1 VIEIWNVIV
10 SVSSPFKKKI
20 IWSFKEKKRKKTCE
34 NNDHQQEKKHRLKK
48 IMAQKMQYFLCAIFS
63 SIVQRQW
70 QK

>member
-1 VIEIWNVIV
+1 LFQF
-10 SVSSPFKKKI
+10 PPHLKKK
-20 IWSFKEKKRKKTCE
+20 SSGLSKKKNGKKTCE